1 MILALALL
9 RANICKYIPKEKK
22 TPIGKKNNNEFGEYY
37 NYMCSGT
44 NHRKARVVRGDIFKK
59 HTLE

>member
-22 TPIGKKNNNEFGEYY
+22 TPIGKKNNNEFKCTG
-37 NYMCSGT
+37 CQ
-44 NHRKARVVRGDIFKK
+44 KK
-59 HTLE
+59 NAIIEVINIPIKEE